1 MLRCD
6 PASSHG
12 GHTMKLL
19 ATFGVLLF
27 VSVPAHAQAQAQAQA
42 PAQTAKPCEELK
54 DEITKK
60 LDAKGV
66 KGYTLDIV
74 AKDKDSEGKVVGTC
88 DGGTK
93 KILYT
98 RASAPA
104 ETPAKEPPK
113 S

>member
-1 MLRCD
+1 
-6 PASSHG
+6 
-12 GHTMKLL
+12 MKLL
-19 ATFGVLLF
+19 AALGVLLF

-42 PAQTAKPCEELK
+42 PAQAAKPCEELK

-74 AKDKDSEGKVVGTC
+74 AKDKDAEGKIVGTC

-93 KILYT
+93 KIMYNRT
-98 RASAPA
+98 PAPA
-104 ETPAKEPPK
+104 ETRAKEPPK

>member
-1 MLRCD
+1 MLHCD

-19 ATFGVLLF
+19 AAIGVLLF
-27 VSVPAHAQAQAQAQA
+27 VSVPAHAQAQAQAQAPA

-66 KGYTLDIV
+66 KVYTLYIV
-74 AKDKDSEGKVVGTC
+74 SKDKDAEGNFLWTC
-88 DGGTK
+88 EGGTK

-104 ETPAKEPPK
+104 ETPAKE
-113 S
+113 

>member
-1 MLRCD
+1 RY
-6 PASSHG
+6 PNHG

-19 ATFGVLLF
+19 AAIAVLLF
-27 VSVPAHAQAQAQAQA
+27 VSVPAHAQA
-42 PAQTAKPCEELK
+42 AKPCEELK
-54 DEITKK
+54 DEIAKK

-74 AKDKDSEGKVVGTC
+74 AKDKDAKGKIVGTC

-93 KILYT
+93 KIMYNRT
-98 RASAPA
+98 AAPA

-113 S
+113 P